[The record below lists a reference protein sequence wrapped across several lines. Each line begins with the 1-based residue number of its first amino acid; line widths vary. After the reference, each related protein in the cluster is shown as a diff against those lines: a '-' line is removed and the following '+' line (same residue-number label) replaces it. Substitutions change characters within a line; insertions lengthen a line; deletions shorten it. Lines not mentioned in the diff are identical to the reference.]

1 MKPEKEVRLEYTLK
15 RDFIDEVYSIPGGEQ
30 IKRCI
35 QCGTCSGSCPTSY
48 LMDYTPRQIFA
59 MVRAGMRKEVLE
71 SEAILYCCS
80 CYMCQVRCPQNIKI
94 TDVFYALKRI
104 AWNETGLE
112 APEARLYKM
121 SPIFFDIVRKKG
133 RNHEIEL
140 MTKFSLAAAPM
151 EIFKQAPIG
160 VKLFFKGRLPLA
172 GKKIKGLKELQ
183 KMLDYCEKHEVLGGI
198 VG

>member
-1 MKPEKEVRLEYTLK
+1 MKEEKEARLEYTLA
-15 RDFIDEVYSIPGGEQ
+15 RDFIEEVYSIPGGEQ
-30 IKRCI
+30 IKKCI
-35 QCGTCSGSCPTSY
+35 QCGTCSGSCPTAY

-112 APEARLYKM
+112 APDPRFYKM

-140 MTKFSLAAAPM
+140 MTKFTLTAAPM
-151 EIFKQAPIG
+151 EIVKQAPIG
-160 VKLFFKGRLPLA
+160 MKLFFKGRLPLV
-172 GKKIKGLKELQ
+172 GKKIKDIKNLR
-183 KMLDYCEKHEVLGGI
+183 KMLAISEKHEVLGG
-198 VG
+198 VVR